1 MHGFNIVLQV
11 NKKSAPGSDGVHR
24 SMLHHTG
31 PEARQIVLAFISKLY
46 KDRRLPSTW
55 KQAEQVPIPK
65 SDKRNAFRPISLL
78 SCVSKTTESMVLNRA
93 LKIARSQFSD
103 LLYGF
108 LSHKGTTDGLVT
120 LASAITE
127 NMGTSKSKECIAVYV
142 EKAFELT
149 HPLVVVHEANK
160 LGIKGNM
167 LAYIVD
173 YLRDNARLNSRVI
186 NYRLGTLT

>member
-1 MHGFNIVLQV
+1 M
-11 NKKSAPGSDGVHR
+11 
-24 SMLHHTG
+24 
-31 PEARQIVLAFISKLY
+31 
-46 KDRRLPSTW
+46 
-55 KQAEQVPIPK
+55 
-65 SDKRNAFRPISLL
+65 
-78 SCVSKTTESMVLNRA
+78 LNRL

-127 NMGTSKSKECIAVYV
+127 NIGASKSKECIAVYV

-186 NYRLGTLT
+186 NHRLGTLT

>member
-1 MHGFNIVLQV
+1 M
-11 NKKSAPGSDGVHR
+11 
-24 SMLHHTG
+24 
-31 PEARQIVLAFISKLY
+31 
-46 KDRRLPSTW
+46 
-55 KQAEQVPIPK
+55 
-65 SDKRNAFRPISLL
+65 
-78 SCVSKTTESMVLNRA
+78 LNRL

-127 NMGTSKSKECIAVYV
+127 NIGASKSKECIAVY
-142 EKAFELT
+142 AFELT

-186 NYRLGTLT
+186 NHRLGTLT